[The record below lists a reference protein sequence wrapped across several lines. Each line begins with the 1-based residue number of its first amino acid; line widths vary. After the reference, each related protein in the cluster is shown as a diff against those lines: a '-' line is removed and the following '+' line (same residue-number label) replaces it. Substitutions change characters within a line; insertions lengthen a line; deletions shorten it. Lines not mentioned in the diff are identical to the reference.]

1 MNMSFNH
8 FDNLKY
14 NKINNVNV
22 NGRVDLLS
30 ANTNVLFSMKDK
42 IPKNNNSDFRDALN
56 GTWTNSVLSKI
67 FFSNENIKILQNA
80 LRSGVYILSNK
91 QYIIGEQN
99 IDELKIIMRSIYLQ
113 NSKNQQTQITQQIEE
128 LNKLVLDYCIP
139 QVYNEAIGYMKYCV
153 DVSTLPTPI
162 MRPELSRTDHK
173 QLEFKS
179 WF

>member
-1 MNMSFNH
+1 MASFNQRYN
-8 FDNLKY
+8 NLVTQRSDLTVRGKVSDIPATMNY
-14 NKINNVNV
+14 KKDENQNATRGIVEST
-22 NGRVDLLS
+22 LLS
-30 ANTNVLFSMKDK
+30 KV
-42 IPKNNNSDFRDALN
+42 
-56 GTWTNSVLSKI
+56 
-67 FFSNENIKILQNA
+67 FFSNGNFQIIQNA
-80 LRSGVYILSNK
+80 IRAEVYRLTENK
-91 QYIIGEQN
+91 YIIGEQS
-99 IDELKIIMRSIYLQ
+99 ESQLEIIMRSIYLQ

-162 MRPELSRTDHK
+162 MRPELSRTYHK